1 MSAAFIQGKQ
11 QASREECDGHR
22 PPLQKLILGSRGSEL
37 ARIQTSMVADALRK
51 AWPELAIDVEIIKTR
66 GDERS
71 LEGNEVVDRRAGRKG
86 LFTGEIE
93 RVLLA
98 GGIDIAVHSAKD
110 LPSDATPG
118 LDVRAVLPRAAV
130 DDILI
135 QRAPGGLASLR
146 SGAVVATG
154 SVRRRNQLRWTQRE
168 IEVAELRGNVP
179 TRLRK
184 LLGNDWDAIV
194 LARAGVE
201 RLGHDLS
208 AGSFV
213 FEGTRLFAEVLP
225 RDEFLPAG
233 GQGVI
238 AMQLRSSDERVKAMV
253 DRVNHAPTLLCLRA
267 EREFLRLLQGDC
279 DSPVGVL
286 ATIEGDTL
294 KLCAQV
300 FEPGKME
307 PRDGVVA
314 GAVTDDVERLAAEL
328 IERLR

>member
-1 MSAAFIQGKQ
+1 MSAETLQ
-11 QASREECDGHR
+11 QI
-22 PPLQKLILGSRGSEL
+22 ILGSRGSEL
-37 ARIQTSMVADALRK
+37 ARMQTAMVADALRG
-51 AWPELAIDVEIIKTR
+51 AWPKLAIEVEIIKTR

-71 LEGNEVVDRRAGRKG
+71 LEHSEVIDLRAGRKG

-110 LPSDATPG
+110 LPSDATSG
-118 LDVRAVLPRAAV
+118 LEVHAVLPRAAV
-130 DDILI
+130 DDVLI
-135 QRAPGGLASLR
+135 RKAPREIASLR

-154 SVRRRNQLRWTQRE
+154 SVRRKYQLQWTKRE
-168 IEVAELRGNVP
+168 IEVVDLQGNVP

-184 LLGNDWDAIV
+184 LVGNDWDAIV

-213 FEGTRLFAEVLP
+213 FEGTRLHVEVLP

-238 AMQLRSSDERVKAMV
+238 AMQLRNGDEKVKAMV

-286 ATIEGDTL
+286 ATIEGDTM

-300 FEPGKME
+300 FEPGKTE
-307 PRDGVVA
+307 PRDGVVQ
-314 GAVTDDVERLAAEL
+314 GAVAEGVERLAAQL